1 MALRN
6 QPYLPLYVQDFSS
19 DEKLRECSASATGVY
34 IRLICLLHKC
44 EEYGK
49 ISLKEKD
56 ITGEDTLTN
65 FANKLSKQMPYPVE
79 TIRSGLQE
87 LYEEGVIQIEGNTL
101 SQKRMVHDAELSE
114 KRALAGQKGYEAKVT
129 KVEKKQA
136 PKAPKKAPEVKE
148 ELSPLEKAYKDYADM
163 RKSIKKPMTER
174 AMALLR
180 KKNEEISRDEAEQ
193 IHNLETAILHGW
205 QSVYTDKEYKPV
217 RKFEEESE
225 LTDSISMDELRAM
238 MEEV

>member
-49 ISLKEKD
+49 ITLKEKD
-56 ITGEDTLTN
+56 INSEDTLMN
-65 FANKLSKQMPYPVE
+65 FANKLARQMPYPVA
-79 TIRSGLQE
+79 TIYTGLQE
-87 LYEEGVIQIEGNTL
+87 LYDEGVIQIEGNTL
-101 SQKRMVHDAELSE
+101 SQKRMVHDAEVSE
-114 KRALAGQKGYEAKVT
+114 KRAVAGQKGYEAKVT
-129 KVEKKQA
+129 QEVKKQA
-136 PKAPKKAPEVKE
+136 PKAPKQAPKPKE
-148 ELSPLEKAYKDYADM
+148 ELSPLDKAYKDYEDM
-163 RKSIKKPMTER
+163 RKRIKKPMTER

-205 QSVYTDKEYKPV
+205 QSVYTDKEYKPT
-217 RKFEEESE
+217 RKFSEDSEPTESVTME
-225 LTDSISMDELRAM
+225 ELRAM